1 MQIKKIL
8 IILFVML
15 LLLTI
20 CTINKSYA
28 ILQSNGREI
37 SSKSIPEWMTQIRN
51 MEQLGGRFR
60 ANRNN

>member
-1 MQIKKIL
+1 
-8 IILFVML
+8 ML

-28 ILQSNGREI
+28 ILQSNGGEI

>member
-8 IILFVML
+8 IILFVM

-28 ILQSNGREI
+28 ILQSNGGEI